1 MRSPRLAIV
10 ILAAWLV
17 AAAGCGD
24 GLGPSGDPGE
34 PTAPERLTELPR
46 ALTAAEV
53 SVIAASNDFGIE
65 LVRAVA
71 ALDAG
76 PNVILSPLSASMALG
91 MTLNGADGATFDG
104 MRSALGFGTLDQDE
118 INASYRA
125 LIDLLSDLD
134 PAVTLEIANAIWSNQ
149 DFPFHDTFFEA
160 VAAAFD
166 AAAQSRDFDD
176 PGVVDEINDWV
187 SENTD
192 GLIDSIVESLTP
204 DMVMLLLNAIYLD
217 AEWTQ
222 QFDPDETRPRPFIRE
237 DGSTVTVDMMK
248 RTESLVVP
256 SVQRPEYTAV
266 ELAYGA
272 QAYSMVVVLPAPG
285 VTVRELLAD
294 LDATAWNALLE
305 DLHETEW
312 TSIEIPKF
320 TLEYDGGLNDALIDM
335 GMGNAFDPGGADF
348 TRMSPAGD
356 ELFISSV
363 RQKTF
368 MEVDEVGTRAAA
380 VTVVVIST
388 TSFQETPKFVA
399 DRPFLLAIRERLS
412 GTLLFAGL
420 VGDPTA
426 G

>member
-1 MRSPRLAIV
+1 
-10 ILAAWLV
+10 
-17 AAAGCGD
+17 
-24 GLGPSGDPGE
+24 
-34 PTAPERLTELPR
+34 
-46 ALTAAEV
+46 
-53 SVIAASNDFGIE
+53 
-65 LVRAVA
+65 
-71 ALDAG
+71 
-76 PNVILSPLSASMALG
+76 
-91 MTLNGADGATFDG
+91 
-104 MRSALGFGTLDQDE
+104 
-118 INASYRA
+118 
-125 LIDLLSDLD
+125 
-134 PAVTLEIANAIWSNQ
+134 
-149 DFPFHDTFFEA
+149 
-160 VAAAFD
+160 
-166 AAAQSRDFDD
+166 
-176 PGVVDEINDWV
+176 VVDEINDWV

-320 TLEYDGGLNDALIDM
+320 TLEYDGALNDALIDM

-368 MEVDEVGTRAAA
+368 IEVDEVGTRAAA